1 MMPVSLKQLDQCYQ
15 HARNNIN
22 DAKECRIQNVQ
33 SNINVDISAFYTNLG
48 SSNLQQLETQ
58 IDVMEQVLGQCRIA
72 IRNES
77 SQRMLQ

>member
-1 MMPVSLKQLDQCYQ
+1 MMPVSPKQLDQCYQ
-15 HARNNIN
+15 HAWNDIN

-48 SSNLQQLETQ
+48 SSNLHQLEAQ
-58 IDVMEQVLGQCRIA
+58 IDVMEKVLGQFHIP

-77 SQRMLQ
+77 SQCMLQ

>member
-1 MMPVSLKQLDQCYQ
+1 M
-15 HARNNIN
+15 
-22 DAKECRIQNVQ
+22 
-33 SNINVDISAFYTNLG
+33 SAFYTNLG

-72 IRNES
+72 IWIES

>member
-1 MMPVSLKQLDQCYQ
+1 MPVSLKKLDQCYQ
-15 HARNNIN
+15 HACNNIN

-72 IRNES
+72 IWNES